1 MAYSPFIG
9 RTISHYRILEKI
21 GAGGM
26 GEVFRAHDEHL
37 DRDIAVK
44 VLPAEV
50 LADEAVRKQFRKEA
64 LLLAKL
70 NHPFIETVHEFGQQ
84 DDLDFLVMELI
95 PGMSLKAK
103 LDAGSLQEKEI
114 LRLGG
119 QLMAGLA
126 AAHQQGV
133 IHRDLKPANIFI
145 TPDGRVKIL
154 DFGLA
159 KLVHAETAVDVTR
172 SITTDTGAIS
182 GTVPYMAPE
191 QLRGGPA
198 DARSDIYAAGAVL
211 YEMATGRRPFPQTQ
225 GPQLIGAILH
235 ETPASPNSST
245 LQVSSGF
252 EIAIMK
258 ALEKTPSQRYQSAA
272 ELGAV
277 LENLIAGSE
286 SRVTLP
292 HPTPDNVGKN
302 AAENIAALR
311 FKVVAGGAAVAA
323 ILVVTFLIGRNV
335 NGWRDRLF
343 HRAPSE
349 TENAAA
355 LPTAIKARPSVA
367 VLGFKN
373 VSGRAEEAW
382 LSTALSEMLT
392 TELAVGEQLR
402 TIPGENVARMKID
415 LSLPD
420 ADTYGKETLAK
431 IRKNLGT
438 DAVVL
443 GSYIPL
449 ERGQIRLDL
458 RLQNTAVGETLTAVS
473 EKGTEGQLDDL
484 VSRAGL
490 ALRQKLG
497 AGEVSNAQAAAVK
510 ASLPSNPEAARFY
523 AEGLAKVRVFDNL
536 AARDLLEKAVAA
548 EPTHALAHANLAAA
562 WANLGYD
569 GKAADDAKRA
579 FDLSSSLS
587 RQEHLSVEG
596 RYRETTREW
605 EKAVEIY
612 KTLFG
617 FFPDN
622 LDYGISL
629 AQAQRNAGNG
639 AAALATIETLR
650 HMPAPQNSDPRIDF
664 AEALAAQ
671 TLSDFPQEL
680 KAATRAAE
688 RGQAVG
694 ARLLVARA
702 RIAQG
707 VALRQLGKP
716 KDSLAAIEEARQI
729 FVAAGER
736 NGVAGALNSAAN
748 VLADQG
754 DIQGAKKMYAD
765 ALAIYREIGNKLGAA
780 KALGNMATEVSDAGD
795 IAGGKKLCEE
805 ALVLFQ
811 EIGDKTGIA
820 NGQNNLATYLTL
832 QGDLAGATN
841 LFRQSLQLRQQ
852 IGDKGGQA
860 ESLNNL
866 GELLSDQGDVA
877 GAKAAFGE
885 ALRLHQE
892 AGERDSTAYQ
902 LNGLGRVL
910 LNTGDLAGAAQ
921 RFEQSQAIAR
931 ETGEKPLLPAS
942 LVGAA
947 SVLLQQARFDDARK
961 ALEQALVID
970 RELGYKE
977 EESETNLALAELDIE
992 DGRATEAQTP
1002 LQESLKEFRKAK
1014 LSDDEIS
1021 AHALLARALLAA
1033 GKPADALKEVDW
1045 ARGLAAKT
1053 QNRLVRMDF
1062 AIAEARVL
1070 LDAGGKPAEAHK
1082 ILEPVR
1088 ADAKRLDLLRYELET
1103 RLVLGEIDVKSGN
1116 GSVGRVQLAALERDA
1131 TAKGFLLIARKAKA
1145 L

>member
-1 MAYSPFIG
+1 M
-9 RTISHYRILEKI
+9 
-21 GAGGM
+21 
-26 GEVFRAHDEHL
+26 
-37 DRDIAVK
+37 
-44 VLPAEV
+44 
-50 LADEAVRKQFRKEA
+50 
-64 LLLAKL
+64 
-70 NHPFIETVHEFGQQ
+70 
-84 DDLDFLVMELI
+84 
-95 PGMSLKAK
+95 
-103 LDAGSLQEKEI
+103 
-114 LRLGG
+114 
-119 QLMAGLA
+119 
-126 AAHQQGV
+126 
-133 IHRDLKPANIFI
+133 IHRDLKPANIYI

-159 KLVHAETAVDVTR
+159 KLVHAETAADVTL
-172 SITTDTGAIS
+172 SITTDTGAVS

-191 QLRGGPA
+191 QLRGEPA
-198 DARSDIYAAGAVL
+198 DARSDIYSAGAVL

-225 GPQLIGAILH
+225 VPQLIGAILH
-235 ETPASPNSST
+235 ETPEPPNSST
-245 LQVSSGF
+245 PQISSGF

-258 ALEKTPSQRYQSAA
+258 ALEKTPSRRYQSAA
-272 ELGAV
+272 ELEAV
-277 LENLIAGSE
+277 LENLIAGSD
-286 SRVTLP
+286 SRAVLSRG
-292 HPTPDNVGKN
+292 TPENVAKTATEDT
-302 AAENIAALR
+302 AAVR
-311 FKVVAGGAAVAA
+311 FKVVAGVAVGAIVLAG
-323 ILVVTFLIGRNV
+323 FLIGLNV
-335 NGWRDRLF
+335 NRWRDRLF
-343 HRAPSE
+343 HRAPSD

-355 LPTAIKARPSVA
+355 LPAEIKARPSVA

-402 TIPGENVARMKID
+402 TIPGENVARMKSD

-431 IRKNLGT
+431 IRQNLGT
-438 DAVVL
+438 DEVVL

-449 ERGQIRLDL
+449 EKGQIRLDL
-458 RLQNTAVGETLTAVS
+458 RLQNTAEGETLAAVS
-473 EKGTEGQLDDL
+473 EKGAEEQLDDL

-497 AGEVSNAQAAAVK
+497 AGEVSNAEAAAVK
-510 ASLPSNPEAARFY
+510 ASLPSSPEAARFY
-523 AEGLAKVRVFDNL
+523 AEGLSKMRVFDNL
-536 AARDLLEKAVAA
+536 AARGLLEKAVAA
-548 EPTHALAHANLAAA
+548 EPTHALAHASLAVA

-569 GKAADDAKRA
+569 GKAADEAKRA

-596 RYRETTREW
+596 HYRETTREW
-605 EKAVEIY
+605 DKAVEIY

-639 AAALATIETLR
+639 TAALATVETLR
-650 HMPAPQNSDPRIDF
+650 HVPAPQNDDPRIDL

-671 TLSDFPQEL
+671 TLSDYAHEL
-680 KAATRAAE
+680 KAATKAAE
-688 RGQAVG
+688 KGQAAG

-707 VALRQLGKP
+707 VALRQLGKQ
-716 KDSLAAIEEARQI
+716 KDALAAIEEARQI
-729 FVAAGER
+729 FAAAGER
-736 NGVAGALNSAAN
+736 SGVAGALNSVAN

-754 DIQGAKKMYAD
+754 NIQGAKKMYAD

-795 IAGGKKLCEE
+795 MAGGKNLCEE

-832 QGDLAGATN
+832 QGDVAGATN

-866 GELLSDQGDVA
+866 AELLAEQGDMA
-877 GAKAAFGE
+877 GAKAAFDE
-885 ALRLHQE
+885 SLRLHQE
-892 AGERDSTAYQ
+892 VGEKDLTCYQ
-902 LNGLGRVL
+902 LSGLGRTL
-910 LNTGDLAGAAQ
+910 LITGDLDGAMQ
-921 RFEQSQAIAR
+921 RFDQSVSVAR
-931 ETGEKPLLPAS
+931 ETEEKPLLPAA
-942 LVGAA
+942 LAGKGNVF
-947 SVLLQQARFDDARK
+947 LQQGRMSDSRK
-961 ALEQALVID
+961 AYEQALAID
-970 RELGYKE
+970 KELGFKQE
-977 EESETNLALAELDIE
+977 ASEISLALAALDIE
-992 DGRATEAQTP
+992 DGRAAAAVTLIQKA
-1002 LQESLKEFRKAK
+1002 LGEFRAAK

-1021 AHALLARALLAA
+1021 AHALLARALLATE
-1033 GKPADALKEVDW
+1033 KPRDALKEVDS
-1045 ARGLAAKT
+1045 ARGIAAKT

-1062 AIAEARVL
+1062 EIAEARVL
-1070 LDAGGKPAEAHK
+1070 YAGGKSAEARE
-1082 ILEPVR
+1082 IVEPVR
-1088 ADAKRLDLLRYELET
+1088 ADAKRLDLVRYELEA
-1103 RLVLGEIDVKSGN
+1103 RLILAEIDIKSGN
-1116 GSVGRVQLAALERDA
+1116 ASVGREQLTTLEREA
-1131 TAKGFLLIARKAKA
+1131 TTKGYLLIARKTKA

>member
-1 MAYSPFIG
+1 MAPAQPLVG

-26 GEVFRAHDEHL
+26 GEVYRAHDEHL
-37 DRDIAVK
+37 DRDVAVK
-44 VLPAEV
+44 VLPAGV
-50 LADEAVRKQFRKEA
+50 LQDELARKQFRKEA

-70 NHPFIETVHEFGQQ
+70 NHPYIETVHEFGHQ
-84 DDLDFLVMELI
+84 DGIDFLVMELI
-95 PGMSLKAK
+95 PGESLSSM
-103 LDAGSLQEKEI
+103 LRRGPLTEKEI
-114 LRLGG
+114 LRLGT
-119 QLMAGLA
+119 QFAEGLA
-126 AAHQQGV
+126 AAHKQSV
-133 IHRDLKPANIFI
+133 IHRDLKPANIFV

-159 KLVHAETAVDVTR
+159 KLIHAETAVDVTR

-191 QLRGGPA
+191 QLRGEPA
-198 DARSDIYAAGAVL
+198 DVRSDIYAAGAVL
-211 YEMATGRRPFPQTQ
+211 YEMASGRRPFPQTQ

-235 ETPASPNSST
+235 EMPAPPNSST
-245 LQVSSGF
+245 SQISPGF

-272 ELGAV
+272 ELEAV
-277 LENLIAGSE
+277 LEHLIAGSD
-286 SRVTLP
+286 SRVLLP
-292 HPTPDNVGKN
+292 HATPENVAKAITEDTVGF
-302 AAENIAALR
+302 R
-311 FKVVAGGAAVAA
+311 FKVVAVSAFVAIVLA
-323 ILVVTFLIGRNV
+323 GILIGLNV

-349 TENAAA
+349 TENVAA
-355 LPTAIKARPSVA
+355 LPVAIKARPSVA

-373 VSGRAEEAW
+373 VSGRPEEAW

-449 ERGQIRLDL
+449 QKGQIRLDL
-458 RLQNTAVGETLTAVS
+458 RLQNTAEGETLAAVS
-473 EKGTEGQLDDL
+473 EKGAEEQLDDL
-484 VSRAGL
+484 VSRAGV

-497 AGEVSNAQAAAVK
+497 AGEVSNAEAAAVK

-523 AEGLAKVRVFDNL
+523 AEGLAKMRVFDNL

-569 GKAADDAKRA
+569 GKAAGEAKLA

-587 RQEHLSVEG
+587 RQDHLSVEG
-596 RYRETTREW
+596 RYRETTHEW
-605 EKAVEIY
+605 GKAVEIY
-612 KTLFG
+612 KTLSG

-650 HMPAPQNSDPRIDF
+650 HMPAPQSDDPRIDL
-664 AEALAAQ
+664 AEAFAAQ
-671 TLSDFPQEL
+671 TLSDFSHEL
-680 KAATRAAE
+680 KAATRTAE
-688 RGQAVG
+688 KGQAVG

-707 VALRQLGKP
+707 VALRQLGKQ
-716 KDSLAAIEEARQI
+716 KDALAAIEEGRQI
-729 FVAAGER
+729 FAAAGER

-754 DIQGAKKMYAD
+754 DVQGAKKMYAD

-780 KALGNMATEVSDAGD
+780 KALGNLATEVSDAGD
-795 IAGGKKLCEE
+795 LAGGKKLCEE

-832 QGDLAGATN
+832 QGDVAGATN

-866 GELLSDQGDVA
+866 AELLAEQGDMP
-877 GAKAAFGE
+877 GAKAAFDE
-885 ALRLHQE
+885 SLRLHQE
-892 AGERDSTAYQ
+892 VGEKDVTSYQ
-902 LNGLGRVL
+902 LSGLGRTL
-910 LNTGDLAGAAQ
+910 LITGDLDGAMQ
-921 RFEQSQAIAR
+921 RFDQSVSVAR
-931 ETGEKPLLPAS
+931 ETEEKPLLPAA
-942 LVGAA
+942 LLGKGDVF
-947 SVLLQQARFDDARK
+947 LQQARMSDSRNAY
-961 ALEQALVID
+961 EQALAID
-970 RELGYKE
+970 KELGFKQE
-977 EESETNLALAELDIE
+977 ASEISLALAALDIE
-992 DGRATEAQTP
+992 DGRAAEAVP
-1002 LQESLKEFRKAK
+1002 SIQEALKEFRAAK

-1033 GKPADALKEVDW
+1033 GKPSDALKEIES
-1045 ARGLAAKT
+1045 ARALAAKT

-1070 LDAGGKPAEAHK
+1070 LGAGKPAEARK
-1082 ILEPVR
+1082 ILEPVL
-1088 ADAKRLDLLRYELET
+1088 ADAKKLGLLRYEFEA
-1103 RLVLGEIDVKSGN
+1103 RLILAEVEIKSGN
-1116 GSVGRVQLAALERDA
+1116 ITNARAQLAALDKDA
-1131 TAKGFLLIARKAKA
+1131 MAKGYLLIARKTKA
-1145 L
+1145 P